1 MEISSTFIRLTNCH
15 VRRAIFNAQ
24 HNRMTRHYLE
34 VKLLKSFTFNFK
46 QKLELKETQKETLHY
61 MKHLNL
67 NFKLNPSL
75 VNIT

>member
-1 MEISSTFIRLTNCH
+1 
-15 VRRAIFNAQ
+15 
-24 HNRMTRHYLE
+24 MTRHYLE